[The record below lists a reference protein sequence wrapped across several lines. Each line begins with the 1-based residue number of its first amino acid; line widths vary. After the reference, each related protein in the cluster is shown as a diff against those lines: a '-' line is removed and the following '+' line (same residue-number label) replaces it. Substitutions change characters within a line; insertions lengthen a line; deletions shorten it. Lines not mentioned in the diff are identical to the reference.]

1 MQERIESFMNEIETK
16 NHIMLLM
23 NNLDLCLS
31 IETENQTYYLSFKKN
46 KVEFSE
52 NSYFPAVQ
60 FAKLSG
66 REEFL
71 ILLLDGQI
79 KLREGINI
87 GYFNLICP
95 FRTLLVL
102 ESIFYLARPMPAKV
116 FI

>member
-1 MQERIESFMNEIETK
+1 MEERIESFMNEIQKK
-16 NHIMLLM
+16 NHIMLLV

-31 IETENQTYYLSFKKN
+31 IETEKQTYYLSLKKN
-46 KVEFSE
+46 KVEFSRE
-52 NSYFPAVQ
+52 GKITAVQ
-60 FAKLSG
+60 YAKLSG
-66 REEFL
+66 REDFL
-71 ILLLDGQI
+71 IHLVDGHI

-87 GYFNLICP
+87 GYYNLVCP